1 VGLNQIEEIEITY
14 VMSTSSVPEFV
25 IVCNSR
31 VGDIF
36 KINDLLAAFVVFT
49 VTTKVVVKR
58 FYRSPSSIFFTSS
71 SD

>member
-36 KINDLLAAFVVFT
+36 KINGLLAAFVAFSDDKSRSQAVLP
-49 VTTKVVVKR
+49 VSVVDI
-58 FYRSPSSIFFTSS
+58 FYI
-71 SD
+71 